1 MAKVNGLG
9 CAVTVADAGGTAR
22 NIVND
27 ITNYAFTTP
36 RGVSDITGL
45 NSYGHEQLLTL
56 ADFTITWNG
65 VFNPTVTTS
74 SHAVFSTVTTTSV
87 QRSTNIQV
95 TSSGGTPQM
104 TLNVIYTDYQI
115 TRDTTGD
122 LTWQVPGQNVDGTVP
137 TWA

>member
-1 MAKVNGLG
+1 VAKVNGLG
-9 CAVTVADAGGTAR
+9 STVTVADSGGTAR

-65 VFNPTVTTS
+65 VFNPTATTS

-87 QRSTNIQV
+87 QRATVIEV
-95 TSSGGTPQM
+95 TSSASPTM
-104 TLNVIYTDYQI
+104 NLNVIYTDYQI